1 MTDIIR
7 LDAATLAGKIAAKEL
22 SSTEITQAFLDQI
35 AATDERYG
43 AFLHVAADAAL
54 SAAAAVDK
62 ALAAGE
68 RPPSPLAGVP
78 LALKDVFTSLDMPTT
93 CGSKILEG
101 WRSPYDATVTA
112 RAAGGGYPDPGQ
124 DQYGRVRDGLV
135 DGELRLRPDPQPVE
149 HRPGAGRLRA
159 AAVPPR
165 WPRSRRRWPSGPT
178 PAAPSASRPR

>member
-7 LDAATLAGKIAAKEL
+7 LDAATLAAKIAAKEL
-22 SSTEITQAFLDQI
+22 SSTEVTQAYLDQI
-35 AATDERYG
+35 AATDQRYG

-68 RPPSPLAGVP
+68 QPPSPLAGVP

-101 WRSPYDATVTA
+101 WR
-112 RAAGGGYPDPGQ
+112 
-124 DQYGRVRDGLV
+124 
-135 DGELRLRPDPQPVE
+135 
-149 HRPGAGRLRA
+149 
-159 AAVPPR
+159 
-165 WPRSRRRWPSGPT
+165 
-178 PAAPSASRPR
+178 

>member
-22 SSTEITQAFLDQI
+22 SSTEVTQAFLDQI

-54 SAAAAVDK
+54 SAAGAVDK

-68 RPPSPLAGVP
+68 QPASPLAGVP
-78 LALKDVFTSLDMPTT
+78 LALKDVFTSLDMPSS

-112 RAAGGGYPDPGQ
+112 RLSAAGIPILGKTNMDEGSLPARPPCSPKGG
-124 DQYGRVRDGLV
+124 R
-135 DGELRLRPDPQPVE
+135 
-149 HRPGAGRLRA
+149 
-159 AAVPPR
+159 
-165 WPRSRRRWPSGPT
+165 
-178 PAAPSASRPR
+178 